1 MDKIVEVMK
10 NKQESISPETVD
22 KALVSETPK
31 KVVTKTLDP
40 NDYDPMSVV
49 LDFTD
54 ELQTAILQ
62 VKLNL
67 TREYERRM
75 LERAKSYEGQ

>member
-1 MDKIVEVMK
+1 MQKIIDVIK
-10 NKQESISPETVD
+10 DKQESIAPEEVD
-22 KALVSETPK
+22 KALVSETTK
-31 KVVTKTLDP
+31 KVITKTLDP
-40 NDYDPMSVV
+40 NDLDPMSVV

-62 VKLNL
+62 VKINL
-67 TREYERRM
+67 TREYEKRM

>member
-1 MDKIVEVMK
+1 
-10 NKQESISPETVD
+10 
-22 KALVSETPK
+22 
-31 KVVTKTLDP
+31 
-40 NDYDPMSVV
+40 MSLV

-67 TREYERRM
+67 SRKYERQK
-75 LERAKSYEGQ
+75 LAHAKAFQGQQDDLDRLN